1 MKKAKVIFGTLLI
14 VLLTGALGYFI
25 GFLANLFK
33 AFDSTPFHPPPTDLV
48 SIFSVFS
55 DWELSF

>member
-1 MKKAKVIFGTLLI
+1 MKKVKVIFGTLLI

-33 AFDSTPFHPPPTDLV
+33 AFDSTHPRRIWQVHFRFWENGNMFSPP
-48 SIFSVFS
+48 
-55 DWELSF
+55 